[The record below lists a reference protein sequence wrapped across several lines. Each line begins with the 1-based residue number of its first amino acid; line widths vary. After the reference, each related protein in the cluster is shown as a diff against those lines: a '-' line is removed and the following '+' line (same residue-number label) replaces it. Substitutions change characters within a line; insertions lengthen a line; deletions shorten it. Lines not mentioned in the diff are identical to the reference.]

1 MEDNPIIGIKT
12 KNKLLKRIN
21 KLSKV
26 GLIKKHLSKNNGNK
40 LYFTISPIG
49 YTLYTNQDIPYSPN
63 GIHSI
68 AQSEH
73 SLYPE
78 RDTNSKYNIDKYNI
92 DNNIIDNK
100 NRKKFIYISSLS
112 ELEKELLI
120 VIYNLQDLFAKYN
133 LTSYPIKDYY
143 TAYKEILKQG
153 YTKEQLL
160 ITIFARVYNI
170 TTNKNIEINKLLET
184 ISNPKYTIKN
194 IDQLLVESKTI
205 INQLKR
211 IYGNKMT
218 NVKNVKKAILYTEFL
233 KQCYFYD
240 YNHFMKN
247 KTIHYSGIFRDTHNQ
262 PYNLKNLEKN
272 LILIKQYLYNKGY
285 KLTTEGITTSEKGIR
300 YLIIYNSI
308 NNFSYCSFI
317 KKLLYGLLVSEID
330 KNIDLTAYENI
341 KDLVNLYNKYLNKLE
356 INSSLDDIVSLL
368 EEKIAVDV

>member
-1 MEDNPIIGIKT
+1 
-12 KNKLLKRIN
+12 
-21 KLSKV
+21 
-26 GLIKKHLSKNNGNK
+26 
-40 LYFTISPIG
+40 
-49 YTLYTNQDIPYSPN
+49 
-63 GIHSI
+63 
-68 AQSEH
+68 
-73 SLYPE
+73 
-78 RDTNSKYNIDKYNI
+78 
-92 DNNIIDNK
+92 
-100 NRKKFIYISSLS
+100 
-112 ELEKELLI
+112 
-120 VIYNLQDLFAKYN
+120 
-133 LTSYPIKDYY
+133 
-143 TAYKEILKQG
+143 
-153 YTKEQLL
+153 
-160 ITIFARVYNI
+160 
-170 TTNKNIEINKLLET
+170 
-184 ISNPKYTIKN
+184 
-194 IDQLLVESKTI
+194 
-205 INQLKR
+205 
-211 IYGNKMT
+211 MT